1 MNVTEKVNANTEVC
15 ILLVRYENTKLL
27 YWIFKSELRISN
39 LSLVITTG
47 DPNLQSLHN
56 HKSSV
61 FCLIKE

>member
-1 MNVTEKVNANTEVC
+1 MNVTEKVNAKCVS
-15 ILLVRYENTKLL
+15 YWSDMQNTKLL
-27 YWIFKSELRISN
+27 HWIFKSELGISN

-56 HKSSV
+56 HKSSA